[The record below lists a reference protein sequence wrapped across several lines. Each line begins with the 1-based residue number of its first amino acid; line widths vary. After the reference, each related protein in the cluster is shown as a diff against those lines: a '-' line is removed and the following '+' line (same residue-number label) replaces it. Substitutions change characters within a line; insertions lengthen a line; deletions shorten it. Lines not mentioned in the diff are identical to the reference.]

1 MSEASVSPAVSVWE
15 FSSIVDG
22 IHAADAIAK
31 GSPVSHLLTGTTHPG
46 RYIVLVA
53 GDVASVVVARDIV
66 ADLGIVTVDDRFLPD
81 IAPSVVSAVT
91 TDATAAHAKGDA
103 IGVVETASVASI
115 IDAADAAV
123 KAANVVLSGLRMAD
137 GIGGKAYLVV
147 DGTVG
152 EVAAAVEA
160 ATDRAGGQLLASIV
174 IPQLTDELRGD
185 LAASASFIE
194 RVRSRGGAD
203 S

>member
-1 MSEASVSPAVSVWE
+1 VSPAVSVWE

-46 RYIVLVA
+46 RYIVLIA

-66 ADLGIVTVDDRFLPD
+66 ADLGIGTVDDRFLPD

-91 TDATAAHAKGDA
+91 TDTTAPTAKGDA
-103 IGVVETASVASI
+103 IGVVETGSVSSI

-174 IPQLTDELRGD
+174 IPQLTEELRGD

-194 RVRSRGGAD
+194 RVRSRGGED
-203 S
+203 

>member
-1 MSEASVSPAVSVWE
+1 MWE

-53 GDVASVVVARDIV
+53 GDVASVAVARDIV
-66 ADLGIVTVDDRFLPD
+66 TDLGIVTVDDRFLPD
-81 IAPSVVSAVT
+81 IAPGVVTAVT
-91 TDATAAHAKGDA
+91 TDATAARVQGDA
-103 IGVVETASVASI
+103 IGVVETTSVSSI

-123 KAANVVLSGLRMAD
+123 KAASVVLSGLRMAD
-137 GIGGKAYLVV
+137 GIGGKAYFVV
-147 DGTVG
+147 DGDVG
-152 EVAAAVEA
+152 EVAAAVDA

-174 IPQLTDELRGD
+174 IPQLTEELRGD

>member
-1 MSEASVSPAVSVWE
+1 MWE

-66 ADLGIVTVDDRFLPD
+66 ADLGVVTVDDRFLPD
-81 IAPSVVSAVT
+81 IAPPVVSAVT
-91 TDATAAHAKGDA
+91 TDATAAQAKGEA
-103 IGVVETASVASI
+103 IGVVETTSVSSI

-123 KAANVVLSGLRMAD
+123 KAADVVLSGLRMAD

-152 EVAAAVEA
+152 EVGAAIEA

-174 IPQLTDELRGD
+174 IPQLTEELRGD

-194 RVRSRGGAD
+194 RVRSKGGAD

>member
-66 ADLGIVTVDDRFLPD
+66 ADLGVVTVDDRFLPD
-81 IAPSVVSAVT
+81 IAPPVVSAVT
-91 TDATAAHAKGDA
+91 TDATAAQAKGEA
-103 IGVVETASVASI
+103 IGVVETTSVSSI

-123 KAANVVLSGLRMAD
+123 KAADVVLSGLRMAD

-152 EVAAAVEA
+152 EVGAAIEA

-174 IPQLTDELRGD
+174 IPQLTEELRAD

-194 RVRSRGGAD
+194 RVRSKGGAD

>member
-1 MSEASVSPAVSVWE
+1 MWE

-53 GDVASVVVARDIV
+53 GDVASVGVARDIV
-66 ADLGIVTVDDRFLPD
+66 ADLGIATMDDRFLPD
-81 IAPSVVSAVT
+81 IAASVVSAVT
-91 TDATAAHAKGDA
+91 TDATAARAKGDA
-103 IGVVETASVASI
+103 IGVVETGSVSSI

-160 ATDRAGGQLLASIV
+160 ATNRAGGQLLASIV
-174 IPQLTDELRGD
+174 IPQLTEELRSD